1 MCLHTVQRRT
11 KTVIAMGSSLRELSQ
26 ARIRERAIWR
36 AHHGLFFQ
44 PSAVGGRGGLLRV
57 CTLQLPAPAVVYCCS
72 RRQVGLPR
80 LVFSIYRGRH
90 NESVGSPV
98 VHLQLS
104 QLLLKLAQAIVRGV
118 HLAAYSSFPFPPVSD
133 RRGQPR
139 CERAMSVVFGRHRG
153 DGAIIVVI
161 VKDRC
166 ATAKSRHPAVFW
178 NSPLQFPDH
187 YAGMRVRGWF

>member
-1 MCLHTVQRRT
+1 
-11 KTVIAMGSSLRELSQ
+11 MGPSLRELSQ

-36 AHHGLFFQ
+36 ARHRLFCH
-44 PSAVGGRGGLLRV
+44 PSAVGGRVGLLRV
-57 CTLQLPAPAVVYCCS
+57 CTLQLPAAAVVSCCS

-80 LVFSIYRGRH
+80 LVFSIYLGRH

-118 HLAAYSSFPFPPVSD
+118 YLYFSPVSD

-139 CERAMSVVFGRHRG
+139 CERAVSVVFGGHRG
-153 DGAIIVVI
+153 DGAAIIVV

-166 ATAKSRHPAVFW
+166 ATAESLHSAAFC
-178 NSPLQFPDH
+178 N
-187 YAGMRVRGWF
+187 